1 MHQIALRCQD
11 LTIGEL
17 SPAPHGEILLDSA
30 SCEGPT
36 FAKCLCA
43 IWTHGVQGLQTIGN
57 QAGDEFMTSTQIE
70 VKDYRYFAG
79 NQWRKAADDQF
90 FEVHEPY
97 SGQLFARV
105 AAGSRADAKAAV
117 DAAATAFPA
126 WADSTPATRAN
137 LFLKASEIVRRRR
150 TEIAEILARE
160 TGSTI
165 SFSTFQMDLV
175 AATLQQVAGWVYL
188 PHGEVLAT
196 NQPGTHSIG
205 VRRPLGVCASFT
217 PWNGANILSWRAVI
231 SPVAAG
237 NTVVVK
243 PSEFAPVSAGI
254 MLAEV
259 AEEAGFPAGVINVV
273 THAPGAAAAI
283 ADEFFDR
290 PEVRVINLIG
300 GVKTA
305 RMLSERA
312 GRTLKRTVLELGG
325 FNPMIILDDVDM
337 DYAVRTA
344 TFGSFFHQGQI
355 CLNTRRIII
364 QRKIADE
371 FLEKFAART
380 KTLPSGDPQDP
391 KTIIGPLIT
400 PAAVKLV
407 DDRVKEAVAKGAML
421 HTGGAFEGQIYQP
434 TILSNVALDTAIANE
449 ETFGPVVVVEAVDT
463 PEEAVAAANRTLYG
477 LTSSILAG
485 NTYKAFEL
493 APKVLA
499 GIVNVNSPTV
509 NDEIHAPMG
518 GVRDSG
524 WGRTGPRSLDDFS
537 DLIWINSHSG
547 QRLYPF

>member
-1 MHQIALRCQD
+1 MTNMRGATEVRGIQ
-11 LTIGEL
+11 
-17 SPAPHGEILLDSA
+17 
-30 SCEGPT
+30 
-36 FAKCLCA
+36 
-43 IWTHGVQGLQTIGN
+43 
-57 QAGDEFMTSTQIE
+57 EF
-70 VKDYRYFAG
+70 RYFAG
-79 NQWRKAADDQF
+79 GEWREAQNNKLFD
-90 FEVHEPY
+90 VYRPY
-97 SGQLFARV
+97 DRKLYARV
-105 AAGSRADAKAAV
+105 AAGGRAEATIAV
-117 DAAATAFPA
+117 DEAAKAFPA
-126 WADSTPATRAN
+126 WAKTTPAERAK
-137 LFLKASEIVRRRR
+137 LFFKAAEIVKRRRSEI
-150 TEIAEILARE
+150 ANILAVE

-165 SFSTFQMDLV
+165 SFSTFQQDLV
-175 AATLQQVAGWVYL
+175 AATLEQAAGWMYL
-188 PHGEVLAT
+188 PKGEVLET
-196 NQPGTHSIG
+196 NLAGTHSIG
-205 VRRPLGVCASFT
+205 VRRPLGVVCSFT

-243 PSEFAPVSAGI
+243 PSELAPVSAGI
-254 MLAEV
+254 TLAQI
-259 AEEAGFPAGVINVV
+259 AEEAGFPKGVINVV
-273 THAPGAAAAI
+273 THAPGVAGEI
-283 ADEFFDR
+283 ADVFFER

-305 RMLSERA
+305 KMLAKRA
-312 GRTLKRTVLELGG
+312 GETLKRTTMELGG
-325 FNPMIILDDVDM
+325 FNPMIILDDVDV

-371 FLEKFAART
+371 FVAKFAART
-380 KTLPSGDPQDP
+380 KTLPAGDPLDP

-407 DDRVKEAVAKGAML
+407 DDRVKEAVAKGAKML
-421 HTGGAFEGQIYQP
+421 VGGVSDGQIYRP
-434 TILSNVALDTAIANE
+434 TILTNVSADAAIANE
-449 ETFGPVVVVEAVDT
+449 ETFGPVVIVEVVDT
-463 PEEAVAAANRTLYG
+463 AEQAVEAANRTLYG

-485 NTYKAFEL
+485 DTYRAFEL

-524 WGRTGPRSLDDFS
+524 WGRTGPESLREFQ

-547 QRLYPF
+547 QRQYPF

>member
-1 MHQIALRCQD
+1 MESQ
-11 LTIGEL
+11 
-17 SPAPHGEILLDSA
+17 
-30 SCEGPT
+30 
-36 FAKCLCA
+36 
-43 IWTHGVQGLQTIGN
+43 QT
-57 QAGDEFMTSTQIE
+57 D
-70 VKDYRYFAG
+70 VKEYSYFAG
-79 NQWRKAADDQF
+79 NQWRKAADNQT

-97 SGQLFARV
+97 SGKLFARV
-105 AAGSRADAKAAV
+105 AAGSRADARAAV
-117 DAAATAFPA
+117 DAAAKAFPS
-126 WADSTPATRAN
+126 WADSSPNERAR

-188 PHGEVLAT
+188 PKGEVLET
-196 NQPGTHSIG
+196 NQPNTHSIG
-205 VRRPLGVCASFT
+205 LRRPLGVCASFT

-254 MLAEV
+254 MVAEV

-273 THAPGAAAAI
+273 THAPGSAAPI

-305 RMLSERA
+305 RMLAERA

-325 FNPMIILDDVDM
+325 YNPMIILDDVDV

-364 QRKIADE
+364 QRKIYAE
-371 FLEKFAART
+371 FLEKFVART
-380 KTLPSGDPQDP
+380 KTLPSGDPLNP
-391 KTIIGPLIT
+391 KTLIGPLIT
-400 PAAVKLV
+400 RAALELV
-407 DDRVKEAVAKGAML
+407 DGGVKEAVAKGATL
-421 HTGGAFEGQIYQP
+421 HTGGTFEGQIYQP
-434 TILSNVALDTAIANE
+434 TILTDVPLDTAVANE
-449 ETFGPVVVVEAVDT
+449 ETFGPVVVVEVVDT
-463 PEEAVAAANRTLYG
+463 PEAAIKAANRTMYG

-485 NTYKAFEL
+485 NTYKAFER

-537 DLIWINSHSG
+537 DVIWINSHSG
-547 QRLYPF
+547 QRQYPF

>member
-1 MHQIALRCQD
+1 MSTSEVRTYKYFVDNEWRSAQD
-11 LTIGEL
+11 N
-17 SPAPHGEILLDSA
+17 A
-30 SCEGPT
+30 
-36 FAKCLCA
+36 
-43 IWTHGVQGLQTIGN
+43 V
-57 QAGDEFMTSTQIE
+57 
-70 VKDYRYFAG
+70 
-79 NQWRKAADDQF
+79 

-97 SGQLFARV
+97 SGRIFARV
-105 AAGSRADAKAAV
+105 AAGSRADARIAV
-117 DAAATAFPA
+117 DAAAKAFAKWSETPPA
-126 WADSTPATRAN
+126 EKAR
-137 LFLKASEIVRRRR
+137 LFLKAAEIVRRRR
-150 TEIAEILARE
+150 SEIAEGLARE

-165 SFSTFQMDLV
+165 SFATFQMDLV
-175 AATLQQVAGWVYL
+175 AATLQQVAGWVFL
-188 PHGEVLAT
+188 PKGEVLET
-196 NQPGTHSIG
+196 NLPGTHSIG
-205 VRRPLGVCASFT
+205 LRRPLGVVASFT
-217 PWNGANILSWRAVI
+217 PWNGANVLSWRAVI

-254 MLAEV
+254 MVAEV
-259 AEEAGFPAGVINVV
+259 AEEAGFPAGVINVL
-273 THAPGAAAAI
+273 THAPGAAGAI
-283 ADEFFDR
+283 ADEFFER

-305 RMLSERA
+305 RMLAERA

-364 QRKIADE
+364 QRKIYDE
-371 FLEKFAART
+371 FLKKFVART
-380 KTLPSGDPQDP
+380 NTLPAGDPLDP
-391 KTIIGPLIT
+391 KTIIGPVIT
-400 PAAVKLV
+400 SAAVKLI
-407 DDRVKEAVAKGAML
+407 DERVKEAVARGATV
-421 HTGGAFEGQIYQP
+421 HAGARYDGQIYYP
-434 TILSNVALDTAIANE
+434 TILTDVPLDAAIANE
-449 ETFGPVVVVEAVDT
+449 ETFGPVVVVEAVGT
-463 PEEAVAAANRTLYG
+463 PEEAVDAANRTMYG

-485 NTYKAFEL
+485 NTYKAFEM

-537 DLIWINSHSG
+537 DVIWINSHTG
-547 QRLYPF
+547 QRQYPF